1 MLASPPEPRCPINY
15 AWSVATAKQTKP
27 SDIDLDDAPARTCDV
42 YLIDGN
48 GLAYRAFHA
57 LPEELQTVDGQPTNA
72 LLGMANMLMK
82 MLADYRPSTVLVA
95 WDERPTKRLELDP
108 EYKAHRKPTPP
119 LLQAQRPLFGP
130 LVEAFGYR
138 NIRVEEM
145 EADDVIGTL
154 SAMAERAG
162 HRVCVVSTDRDAF
175 QLASDDVCIMMT
187 PRGVS
192 DVVVYTPDRIRQ
204 RYGIGPEQIPD
215 FIGLK
220 GDSSDNIKGV
230 PGIGEKTAADLLVQF
245 GSLEGIYEHL
255 DEVAG
260 DKRRQA
266 LREHHQDAVTSKQL
280 ATINRDLDIA
290 VDFSSM
296 VAEPPDRSGIKEL
309 FRKLEFRAL
318 LKRIDELEEM
328 IPAAPGAAVE
338 RADMAWREGTLA
350 ELAGL
355 PYELAISAARG
366 RAAVAARDREVLVVP
381 VSDSGELAAALQ
393 GHRVI
398 THGEHIP
405 GLLPGGD
412 TQIAAYLLDPGRSG
426 YEIADLAEEHGV
438 APAVQADAETAALV
452 AAAGT
457 EITIHDGLAERIAA
471 REMTSL
477 YTEIELPLVPVLAEM
492 ERCGVQVDSYRLAE
506 IAAKLRD
513 QVDELEQQAY
523 ELAGGP
529 FTIGSPKQLG
539 EVLFE
544 RLGLPTDRKGKT
556 GYSTDARVLAKIR
569 HLHPLVD
576 VVEAWREQSKL
587 LNTYLEPLPG
597 LVGEDGRLHTYF
609 SQTTAATGRL
619 SSIRPN
625 LQNIPIRTPLG
636 REIRSAFVASPGF
649 CMLSADYSQVELRI
663 LAHLSGEPALRD
675 TFARGEDIHR
685 ATAAEVLGKP
695 AGQLTSTERN
705 RAKAVNFGIIYG
717 ISSFG
722 LSEQLAIPREEAQA
736 YIDAYLARFPHV
748 NEFMRGVIERAK
760 EDGYVTTLFGRRRPI
775 PELRASNYQTRSLGE
790 RLAVNTVMQGSAA
803 DIIKVAMIGCHR
815 RLREQGSASMLVLQ
829 VHDELVFEVRQDELS
844 MLQSLVREEMVSAY
858 PLDPPLEVDIGTG
871 ATWLDAK

>member
-1 MLASPPEPRCPINY
+1 
-15 AWSVATAKQTKP
+15 VATAKQTKP
-27 SDIDLDDAPARTCDV
+27 SDLDLDDAPAKACDV
-42 YLIDGN
+42 FLVDGN

-57 LPEELQTVDGQPTNA
+57 LPEELQTAEGQPTNA
-72 LLGMANMLMK
+72 LLGMANMLMR
-82 MLADYRPSTVLVA
+82 MLADYRPACVVVA

-119 LLQAQRPLFGP
+119 LLQAQRPFFSP

-138 NIRVEEM
+138 NIRVEGM

-154 SAMAERAG
+154 SAMAERDG

-175 QLASDDVCIMMT
+175 QLASDNVCIMMT

-192 DVVVYTPDRIRQ
+192 DVVVYTPERIRQ
-204 RYGIGPEQIPD
+204 RYGIDPAQIPD

-220 GDSSDNIKGV
+220 GDTSDNIPGV

-245 GSLEGIYEHL
+245 GSLEGIYAGL
-255 DEVAG
+255 DQVPGE
-260 DKRRQA
+260 KRRES
-266 LREHHQDAVTSKQL
+266 LRDHVDDAVKSKTL
-280 ATINRDLDIA
+280 ATIDRALDID
-290 VDFSSM
+290 VDFAAL
-296 VAEPPDRSGIKEL
+296 VADPPDRSGIKDM

-318 LKRIDELEEM
+318 LKRIDELDEV
-328 IPAAPGAAVE
+328 IPAAPGAPVE
-338 RADMAWREGTLA
+338 RADMAWREASLA
-350 ELAGL
+350 DLAGL
-355 PYELAISAARG
+355 PHELAVSVSDG
-366 RAAVAARDREVLVVP
+366 RAAVAAGSGDVLVV
-381 VSDSGELAAALQ
+381 AAADPATLVDALA

-405 GLLPGGD
+405 GLLPAGD
-412 TQIAAYLLDPGRSG
+412 TQLAAYLLDPGRSG
-426 YEIADLAEEHGV
+426 YEIADLAEEQGV
-438 APAVQADAETAALV
+438 APAVQADPDTAALV

-457 EITIHDGLAERIAA
+457 QIAIHAGLADRIEQ
-471 REMTSL
+471 RQMTAL
-477 YTEIELPLVPVLAEM
+477 YTDIELPLVPVLAEM
-492 ERCGVQVDSYRLAE
+492 ERCGVQMDAYRMAE

-513 QVDELEQQAY
+513 QVDELEQEAY

-539 EVLFE
+539 EVLFD

-556 GYSTDARVLAKIR
+556 GYSTDARVLAKLR
-569 HLHPLVD
+569 PMHPLID

-597 LVGEDGRLHTYF
+597 LIGEDGRLHTTF

-636 REIRSAFVASPGF
+636 REIRGAFVASPGS

-663 LAHLSGEPALRD
+663 LAHLSGEPALRE
-675 TFARGEDIHR
+675 TFERGEDIHR

-695 AGQLTSTERN
+695 AEELTSTERN

-722 LSEQLAIPREEAQA
+722 LSEQLSIPREEAQA
-736 YIDAYLARFPHV
+736 YIDAYLARFPMV
-748 NEFMRGVIERAK
+748 NEFMRGVIDRAK
-760 EDGYVTTLFGRRRPI
+760 EEGYVTTLFGRRRPI

-815 RLREQGSASMLVLQ
+815 RMREKAMGSMLVLQ
-829 VHDELVFEVRQDELS
+829 VHDELVFEAVESELPD
-844 MLQSLVREEMVSAY
+844 LRPLVHEEMVTAY

>member
-1 MLASPPEPRCPINY
+1 M
-15 AWSVATAKQTKP
+15 ATAKQTKP
-27 SDIDLDDAPARTCDV
+27 SDLDLDDAPARTCDV
-42 YLIDGN
+42 FLIDGN

-57 LPEELQTVDGQPTNA
+57 LPEELQTAEGQPTNA

-82 MLADYRPSTVLVA
+82 MLADYRPATVLVA

-119 LLQAQRPLFGP
+119 LLQAQRPYFAP

-138 NIRVEEM
+138 NIRVEGM

-154 SAMAERAG
+154 SARAEADGR
-162 HRVCVVSTDRDAF
+162 RVCVVSTDRDAF
-175 QLASDDVCIMMT
+175 QLASDSVCIMMT

-204 RYGIGPEQIPD
+204 RYGIGPAQIPD

-245 GSLEGIYEHL
+245 DTLEGIYHHL

-260 DKRRQA
+260 EKRRES
-266 LREHHQDAVTSKQL
+266 LRDNHEEAVKSKRL
-280 ATINRDLDIA
+280 ATIDRTLDID
-290 VDFSSM
+290 VDFSALL
-296 VAEPPDRSGIKEL
+296 AEQPDRSTMKEL

-318 LKRIDELEEM
+318 LKRVDELEEV
-328 IPAAPGAAVE
+328 IPAAPGAPLE
-338 RADMAWREGTLA
+338 RTDMAWREGTVD
-350 ELAGL
+350 EIAGL
-355 PYELAISAARG
+355 PYELAVSISDD
-366 RAAVAARDREVLVVP
+366 RAAVASEARDVLVVP
-381 VSDSGELAAALQ
+381 ASDRPALAAALE

-398 THGEHIP
+398 THGEHLP

-426 YEIADLAEEHGV
+426 YEIADLAEEQGV
-438 APAVQADAETAALV
+438 APAVQADPETAELV

-457 EITIHDGLAERIAA
+457 QLAIHAGLAERIDA

-544 RLGLPTDRKGKT
+544 RLELPADRKGKT

-569 HLHPLVD
+569 HLHPIVD
-576 VVEAWREQSKL
+576 VVESWREQSKL
-587 LNTYLEPLPG
+587 LSTYLDPLPG

-636 REIRSAFVASPGF
+636 REIRGAFIASPGF
-649 CMLSADYSQVELRI
+649 RIVSADYSQVELRI
-663 LAHLSGEPALRD
+663 LAHLSGEPALREA
-675 TFARGEDIHR
+675 FARGEDIHR

-695 AGQLTSTERN
+695 AEELTSTERN

-722 LSEQLAIPREEAQA
+722 LSEQLSIPRDEAQA
-736 YIDAYLARFPHV
+736 YIDAYLARFPRV
-748 NEFMRGVIERAK
+748 NEFMRGVIDRAK

-815 RLREQGSASMLVLQ
+815 RMREQGMRSMLVLQ
-829 VHDELVFEVRQDELS
+829 VHDELVFEAAEDE
-844 MLQSLVREEMVSAY
+844 MPVLQPLIREEMVSAY
-858 PLDPPLEVDIGTG
+858 PLDPPLEVDIGQG